1 MLFGRLA
8 FNRFIARNGLE
19 LMIRGHEPQ
28 DKGYGYLFNY
38 RLLTVFS
45 CRYYGIRP
53 AGAVLEN
60 LEVKIVYLE

>member
-8 FNRFIARNGLE
+8 FERFMARNGLD

-28 DKGYGYLFNY
+28 DKGYGFLFNN

-53 AGAVLEN
+53 ASAVLED
-60 LEVKIVYLE
+60 LDVEIVYFE